1 MISISNFFIACSLF
15 SVYDTNPR
23 LCLFKNRFTLQEPED
38 VKMVEPSTES
48 EDKQGFGETAKFE
61 EEIEAAK
68 VEAKPVRD
76 KVRKLKAKRNT
87 PNKSDKSI
95 SQIQDE
101 LRKHSNA
108 RNKTDFAFL
117 NIRQGLMDL
126 KLVYQVTIKDL
137 QKQIS
142 QMKRKLATIEKSRKS
157 TKIRAKLR
165 RTLVIRNQSQ
175 KKNRE
180 RQSLKKN

>member
-1 MISISNFFIACSLF
+1 
-15 SVYDTNPR
+15 
-23 LCLFKNRFTLQEPED
+23 
-38 VKMVEPSTES
+38 MVEPSTES
-48 EDKQGFGETAKFE
+48 EDQEGFGKTAKFE

-101 LRKHSNA
+101 LRKQSNA

-157 TKIRAKLR
+157 TKIRAS
-165 RTLVIRNQSQ
+165 V
-175 KKNRE
+175 KKKSSNTK
-180 RQSLKKN
+180 SKKMVFQPKIS

>member
-1 MISISNFFIACSLF
+1 VISISNCFIACSLF

-38 VKMVEPSTES
+38 VKTVEPSTES
-48 EDKQGFGETAKFE
+48 EDKEGFGETAKFE
-61 EEIEAAK
+61 EEIEAPK
-68 VEAKPVRD
+68 VEPKPVRD
-76 KVRKLKAKRNT
+76 KIGKLKAKRNT
-87 PNKSDKSI
+87 PNK

-157 TKIRAKLR
+157 TKIRAQLR
-165 RTLVIRNQSQ
+165 RTLVIRNQ
-175 KKNRE
+175 KE
-180 RQSLKKN
+180 E